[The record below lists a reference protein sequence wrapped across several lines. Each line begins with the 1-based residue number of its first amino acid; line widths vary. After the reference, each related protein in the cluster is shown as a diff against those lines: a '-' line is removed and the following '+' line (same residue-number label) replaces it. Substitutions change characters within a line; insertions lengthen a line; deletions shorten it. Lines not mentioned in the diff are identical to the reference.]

1 MTASPRLVL
10 ASSSASRK
18 ALLARLQLPFET
30 ASPDIDESR
39 REGETPAALA
49 ERLAIEKA
57 QAVAAQYQ
65 DALVIG
71 SDQVATLGH
80 AILGKPGTHE
90 RALEQLT
97 ACSGQRVTFLNGI
110 ALLRSGSGRLQSG
123 VVPTHVVFRTLSTG
137 QIERY
142 LRSERPYD
150 SAGSFYSEALGIALF
165 ERLEGD
171 DPTALIGLPLIR
183 LVAMLERE
191 GVEVP

>member
-1 MTASPRLVL
+1 MTSPRLVL

-18 ALLARLQLPFET
+18 ALLARLQLPFDT
-30 ASPDIDESR
+30 ASPGIDETR

-57 QAVAAQYQ
+57 RAVAARYQ

-80 AILGKPGTHE
+80 AILGKPGAHE
-90 RALEQLT
+90 RAVEQLI

-110 ALLRSGSGRLQSG
+110 ALLSSGSGRLQSG
-123 VVPTHVVFRTLSTG
+123 VVPTHVVFRTLSIE

-171 DPTALIGLPLIR
+171 DPTALVGLPLIR
-183 LVAMLERE
+183 LVAMLASE